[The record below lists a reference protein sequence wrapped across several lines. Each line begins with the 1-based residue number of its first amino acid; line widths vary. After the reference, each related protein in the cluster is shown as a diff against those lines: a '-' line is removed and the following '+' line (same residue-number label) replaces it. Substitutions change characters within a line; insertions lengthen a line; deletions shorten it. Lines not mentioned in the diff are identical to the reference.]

1 MTKSVLI
8 ALDKLKQ
15 YRKQKC
21 LLVDQSCCATRNRR
35 KTQNKTLQKEKTHTH
50 KHTHTHLWNPCSVLH
65 IHDQETLLEM
75 YYVQDTFKLLLF
87 SLKMIIITFSAT
99 LKAELVNNIAL
110 A

>member
-1 MTKSVLI
+1 MSPCRPVLLCYEEQ
-8 ALDKLKQ
+8 AEH
-15 YRKQKC
+15 
-21 LLVDQSCCATRNRR
+21 TE
-35 KTQNKTLQKEKTHTH
+35 QNPPKRENTHTQT
-50 KHTHTHLWNPCSVLH
+50 HTHTHLWNPCSVLH

>member
-21 LLVDQSCCATRNRR
+21 LLVDQSCYATRNRR

-50 KHTHTHLWNPCSVLH
+50 KHLWNPCSVLH